1 MKHVSILIDKSRY
14 STVSG
19 RDSQNSE
26 GGCWM
31 EERYLSAGR
40 AAEELGISLAT
51 LYAYVSRGLV
61 RSESVE
67 GKRRNRRYRAEDV
80 RRLKERKERRRDP
93 DGVVEGALHWGTP
106 VLESGITLIDGGGL
120 YYRGR
125 DVVDL
130 AGEKSIEEVAALIW
144 TGDEAMA
151 SALFPPEMSGPS
163 RRIRNVVDSVAG
175 LTPVEVFQVMLP
187 VAAAE
192 DPAAYDL
199 RPGAVARTGARIL
212 RLMTGVAAGKFAP
225 GVAGALQRG
234 WSTGDPGAV
243 DLLGSALVFCVDHEL
258 PVSTF
263 AARCVASSEATP
275 YAVVLAGLAAL
286 GGVKHGGELELVE
299 TFLQEVEAA
308 GGARVVIS
316 GRLRRGECVP
326 GFGHSLYPEGDPR
339 GAGLLRLTA
348 GAYPEGVAVALSA
361 TVAEEM
367 LQVMGERP
375 TVDFALATVA
385 RTLELP
391 QGAAVALFALGRT
404 VGWIVHAIEQYR
416 SASLIRPRARYI
428 GEQPRRKPDER

>member
-1 MKHVSILIDKSRY
+1 MR
-14 STVSG
+14 
-19 RDSQNSE
+19 
-26 GGCWM
+26 
-31 EERYLSAGR
+31 EERYLGSGQ

-51 LYAYVSRGLV
+51 LYAYVSRGMV
-61 RSESVE
+61 RSEAVE
-67 GKRRNRRYRAEDV
+67 GKGRARRYRAEDV

-106 VLESGITLIDGGGL
+106 VLESGITMIDGGVL

-125 DVVDL
+125 DVLDL
-130 AGEKSIEEVAALIW
+130 AEENTIEEVAALIW

-151 SALFPPEMSGPS
+151 PALFPPEMSGPS
-163 RRIRNVVDSVAG
+163 QRIQSVVGSVAG
-175 LTPVEVFQVMLP
+175 LTPGEVFQVLLP

-212 RLMTGVAAGKFAP
+212 RLMTDVASGESAP
-225 GVAGALQRG
+225 GLAGTLQRG
-234 WSTGDPGAV
+234 WRTDDPGAES
-243 DLLGSALVFCVDHEL
+243 LLGSALVFCVDHEL

-286 GGVKHGGELELVE
+286 GGVKHGGEIELALA
-299 TFLQEVEAA
+299 FLREVEGA
-308 GGARVVIS
+308 GDARAVIS
-316 GRLRRGECVP
+316 GRLRRGERIP

-348 GAYPEGVAVALSA
+348 GAYPESIAVALSES
-361 TVAEEM
+361 VAGEM
-367 LQVMGERP
+367 LRLMDERP

-385 RTLELP
+385 RTLGLP
-391 QGAAVALFALGRT
+391 AGGAVALFALGRT
-404 VGWIVHAIEQYR
+404 VGWIGHAIEQYR
-416 SASLIRPRARYI
+416 SGSLIRPRARYV
-428 GEQPRRKPDER
+428 GEQPSRQPDER

>member
-1 MKHVSILIDKSRY
+1 MR
-14 STVSG
+14 
-19 RDSQNSE
+19 
-26 GGCWM
+26 

-40 AAEELGISLAT
+40 AAEELGVSLAT
-51 LYAYVSRGLV
+51 LYAYVSRGMV
-61 RSESVE
+61 RSEAVE

-130 AGEKSIEEVAALIW
+130 AGEKSIEEAAALIW

-151 SALFPPEMSGPS
+151 QALFPPEMSGPS
-163 RRIRNVVDSVAG
+163 LRIRDVVDSVAG

-225 GVAGALQRG
+225 GVAGTLQRG

-308 GGARVVIS
+308 GDARVVIS
-316 GRLRRGECVP
+316 GRLRRGERVP

-348 GAYPEGVAVALSA
+348 GAYPEGVAVTLFD
-361 TVAEEM
+361 TVAGEM
-367 LQVMGERP
+367 LRLMGERP

-385 RTLELP
+385 RALELP
-391 QGAAVALFALGRT
+391 PGGAVALFALGRT
-404 VGWIVHAIEQYR
+404 VGWIGHAIEQYR
-416 SASLIRPRARYI
+416 SGSLIRPRARYV
-428 GEQPRRKPDER
+428 GEQPHDR

>member
-1 MKHVSILIDKSRY
+1 MR
-14 STVSG
+14 
-19 RDSQNSE
+19 
-26 GGCWM
+26 

-40 AAEELGISLAT
+40 AAEELGVSLAT

-61 RSESVE
+61 RSEAVE

-125 DVVDL
+125 DVVAL
-130 AGEKSIEEVAALIW
+130 AGESTIEEVAALIW
-144 TGDEAMA
+144 TDDEAMA
-151 SALFPPEMSGPS
+151 PALFPPDLSGPS
-163 RRIRNVVDSVAG
+163 RSIRNILGSVAG
-175 LTPVEVFQVMLP
+175 LTPVEIFQVLLP
-187 VAAAE
+187 AAAAE

-199 RPGAVARTGARIL
+199 RLSAVAHTGARIL
-212 RLMTGVAAGKFAP
+212 RLMTHVAVGESAP
-225 GVAGALQRG
+225 GIARTLQRG
-234 WSTGDPGAV
+234 WNPDDPGAEA
-243 DLLGSALVFCVDHEL
+243 LLGSALVYCVDHEL

-286 GGVKHGGELELVE
+286 GGVKHGGEIELVE
-299 TFLQEVEAA
+299 AFLQEVEDA
-308 GGARVVIS
+308 GDARAVIS
-316 GRLRRGECVP
+316 GRLRRGERIP

-348 GAYPEGVAVALSA
+348 GAYQESVAVTLSEA
-361 TVAEEM
+361 VAGEV
-367 LQVMGERP
+367 LRLMGERP

-391 QGAAVALFALGRT
+391 PGGAVALFALGRS
-404 VGWIVHAIEQYR
+404 VGWIGHAIEQYR
-416 SASLIRPRARYI
+416 SGSLIRPRARYV
-428 GEQPRRKPDER
+428 GEQPRDR

>member
-1 MKHVSILIDKSRY
+1 M
-14 STVSG
+14 
-19 RDSQNSE
+19 
-26 GGCWM
+26 M
-31 EERYLSAGR
+31 EERYLSSGQ
-40 AAEELGISLAT
+40 AAEELGISRPT
-51 LYAYVSRGLV
+51 LYAYVSRGMV
-61 RSESVE
+61 RSEAVE

-151 SALFPPEMSGPS
+151 PALFPPEMSGPS

-225 GVAGALQRG
+225 GVAGTLQRG

-308 GGARVVIS
+308 GDARVVIS
-316 GRLRRGECVP
+316 GRLRRGERVP

-348 GAYPEGVAVALSA
+348 GAYPEGVAVTLFD
-361 TVAEEM
+361 TVAGEM
-367 LQVMGERP
+367 LRLMGERP

-385 RTLELP
+385 RALELP
-391 QGAAVALFALGRT
+391 PGGAVALFALGRT
-404 VGWIVHAIEQYR
+404 VGWIGHAIEQYR
-416 SASLIRPRARYI
+416 SGSLIRPRARYV
-428 GEQPRRKPDER
+428 GEQPHDR